1 MSIPRQ
7 WTMTFGAALAFCVCP
22 GLVSTTIAAADPV
35 MTLADAITRDFDPAK
50 ISTLIAG
57 TAGHVPADA
66 TDTTPA
72 LEQLEHVLNVG
83 NGVAVALLHIFD
95 QQNVASDQLI
105 KDLAQSASLYHA
117 VADDL
122 AGMNLNDPAEQQMIA
137 QAQAAMSAGRFSD
150 AERQIR
156 QLEDREIA
164 SAAQSTNGSG
174 VHTPLASEHQFAAAQ
189 ALTLMGKIALMKLQY
204 GAATEDFQLA
214 RQRLMT
220 APFGPPNQRV
230 TQAAPTA
237 APQLQAT
244 EATPPASKPIVVAMV
259 QPANSST
266 IPVAAPTSEA
276 LPRATN
282 PVAEMPPAAH
292 VLPTD
297 TLELILR
304 RGDDL
309 LALGDLAAAR
319 LLYERAAAAGDARGA
334 IGMAKTY
341 DPRVLAQLGARGIQ
355 PDPDVAASW
364 YRKAL
369 SLGDTSAAARLRML
383 ERRVSSQ

>member
-1 MSIPRQ
+1 
-7 WTMTFGAALAFCVCP
+7 
-22 GLVSTTIAAADPV
+22 
-35 MTLADAITRDFDPAK
+35 
-50 ISTLIAG
+50 
-57 TAGHVPADA
+57 
-66 TDTTPA
+66 
-72 LEQLEHVLNVG
+72 
-83 NGVAVALLHIFD
+83 
-95 QQNVASDQLI
+95 
-105 KDLAQSASLYHA
+105 
-117 VADDL
+117 
-122 AGMNLNDPAEQQMIA
+122 
-137 QAQAAMSAGRFSD
+137 
-150 AERQIR
+150 
-156 QLEDREIA
+156 
-164 SAAQSTNGSG
+164 
-174 VHTPLASEHQFAAAQ
+174 
-189 ALTLMGKIALMKLQY
+189 
-204 GAATEDFQLA
+204 
-214 RQRLMT
+214 
-220 APFGPPNQRV
+220 
-230 TQAAPTA
+230 
-237 APQLQAT
+237 
-244 EATPPASKPIVVAMV
+244 V